1 MRARLDVDT
10 TNDLLLSHAWLILQ
24 EEVMFED
31 WEVGVDG
38 EIALT

>member
-1 MRARLDVDT
+1 
-10 TNDLLLSHAWLILQ
+10 
-24 EEVMFED
+24 MFED